1 MSNKS
6 FVRTGGICSILS
18 AILYFGTI
26 FNNLFAGPDV
36 AYFLLGL
43 AATILVVPFL
53 VGIYQHFRDD
63 GNKMQLQAGVVT
75 TLIGVPFVTSL
86 YIIAYISSGT
96 RAFVEQATLNANS
109 ATQPLIEMIEPI
121 LKFLNV
127 VSIDVGS
134 FLTFVGLGLI
144 ALSSLRVKSF
154 PKWLAWLG
162 IVGGILSFTWIVW
175 GWTSLTL
182 LIPSGGMLISLIW
195 MIIIGAKMVKK

>member
-63 GNKMQLQAGVVT
+63 GNKMQLQEGVVT

>member
-6 FVRTGGICSILS
+6 FVRTGGVCSILS
-18 AILYFGTI
+18 AALYFGTI
-26 FNNLFAGPDV
+26 FNNLFAGPAV
-36 AYFLLGL
+36 IYFLLGL
-43 AATILVVPFL
+43 TATILVVPFL
-53 VGIYQHFRDD
+53 VSIYQRFRDEA
-63 GNKMQLQAGVVT
+63 NKMQLQAGVVT
-75 TLIGVPFVTSL
+75 TLIGIPFVTSL
-86 YIIAYISSGT
+86 YIIAYISSNA
-96 RAFVEQATLNANS
+96 RIYIEQATVNANS
-109 ATQPLIEMIEPI
+109 STQPLIEMIEPI

-127 VSIDVGS
+127 VAIDVGS

-162 IVGGILSFTWIVW
+162 IAGGILSFTWIVW

-182 LIPSGGMLISLIW
+182 IIPSSGMLISLIW